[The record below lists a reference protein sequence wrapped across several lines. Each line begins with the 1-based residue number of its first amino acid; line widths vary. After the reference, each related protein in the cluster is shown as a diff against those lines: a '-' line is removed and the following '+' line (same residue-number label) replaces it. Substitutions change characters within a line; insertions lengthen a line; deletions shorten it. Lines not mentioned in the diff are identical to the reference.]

1 MSKQTGRKL
10 SIRETKFVDA
20 LARGLSGVD
29 ACLEAGY
36 SANPKTRSVTAS
48 RLRKKPHIQA
58 RLAEIIQPTQPLD
71 EREKH
76 IARLESMRDE
86 CRAAKSY
93 AAAVRCEELI
103 SKARNL
109 TPDTLDLS
117 VHQPIDQASSSQ
129 LVASLSEI
137 FSRHAGLADLFKR
150 PSTPSDD
157 DSADQPKPAEGDA
170 IH

>member
-103 SKARNL
+103 SKARWRCHPL
-109 TPDTLDLS
+109 KSRGAS
-117 VHQPIDQASSSQ
+117 VWTDRFPIINVMR
-129 LVASLSEI
+129 LL
-137 FSRHAGLADLFKR
+137 LAPLF
-150 PSTPSDD
+150 
-157 DSADQPKPAEGDA
+157 
-170 IH
+170 

>member
-1 MSKQTGRKL
+1 MTKPRQRQL
-10 SIRETKFVDA
+10 SPKEAKFCEAVG
-20 LARGLSGVD
+20 RGLSGTD

-36 SANPKTRSVTAS
+36 SDNPRTRSVTAS
-48 RLRKKPHIQA
+48 RLRKKAHIQA
-58 RLAEIIQPTQPLD
+58 RIAEIIQPTQPLD

-76 IARLESMRDE
+76 IRRLESMRDE

-117 VHQPIDQASSSQ
+117 VHQPIDQASSPQ
-129 LVASLSEI
+129 LIAALSDI
-137 FSRHAGLADLFKR
+137 FSRHAGLADMFKQ
-150 PSTPSDD
+150 PAPPAADD
-157 DSADQPKPAEGDA
+157 DEPKPAAGEA
-170 IH
+170 VH